1 MAIVMDNAQETAT
14 PLPGAAL
21 IAQQM
26 NALMGAGDSE
36 LDSSAIMRALER
48 LVGGNN
54 GK

>member
-1 MAIVMDNAQETAT
+1 
-14 PLPGAAL
+14 
-21 IAQQM
+21 M